1 MDSRADSV
9 WTLNTPPLHFPSSVS
24 SPRSQFASSLH
35 DHRQNPARGPGGRI
49 HARIRSGHR
58 THRPVPRRRSTCVVF
73 MHLRHIT
80 GLFSGRSVPPA
91 ATVPQTD
98 VITFERRTY
107 VQNNDQ
113 GPPKTPTRLRWPA
126 TSPVAVVDNNSLT
139 FFFSFLSCSP
149 FADGGVQVSVHCSAP
164 IRVRVR
170 LHPTSATWPS
180 RRRAPHILF
189 LLFSMA

>member
-9 WTLNTPPLHFPSSVS
+9 WTLNTPPSHFPSSVS

-80 GLFSGRSVPPA
+80 GLFSGRSVQ
-91 ATVPQTD
+91 PQ
-98 VITFERRTY
+98 
-107 VQNNDQ
+107 QQ
-113 GPPKTPTRLRWPA
+113 MPQQQTPQCLRWPA
-126 TSPVAVVDNNSLT
+126 TSPVAVVNNNSLT
-139 FFFSFLSCSP
+139 FFFSFLSCSA

-170 LHPTSATWPS
+170 LHPTSATWPP

-189 LLFSMA
+189 LLLFMA

>member
-9 WTLNTPPLHFPSSVS
+9 WTLNTPPFHFPSSVS

-49 HARIRSGHR
+49 HERIRSGHR

-80 GLFSGRSVPPA
+80 GLFSGHSVPPEDLRQQHKDRSGS
-91 ATVPQTD
+91 PQ
-98 VITFERRTY
+98 RLPSP
-107 VQNNDQ
+107 QQ
-113 GPPKTPTRLRWPA
+113 TPTRLRWPA
-126 TSPVAVVDNNSLT
+126 TSPVAVVNNNSLT

-170 LHPTSATWPS
+170 LHPTSATWPP

-189 LLFSMA
+189 LLLFMA